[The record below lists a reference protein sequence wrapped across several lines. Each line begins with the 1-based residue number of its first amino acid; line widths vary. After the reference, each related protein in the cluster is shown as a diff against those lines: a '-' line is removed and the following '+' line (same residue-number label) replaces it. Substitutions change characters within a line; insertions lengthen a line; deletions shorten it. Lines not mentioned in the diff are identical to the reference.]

1 MHVRLI
7 ILCPGLRQIRQFRFG
22 RPSFAAVA
30 IACLASFSAAAIFAL
45 TYPSAIDDAE
55 YNRLQAENQ
64 ALSLRHQ
71 NVVFEAQR
79 LRARISNI
87 EKTSDR
93 IVRELEAD

>member
-1 MHVRLI
+1 M
-7 ILCPGLRQIRQFRFG
+7 CPGLRQIRQFRFG
-22 RPSFAAVA
+22 RPAFMAIA
-30 IACLASFSAAAIFAL
+30 IACLASFTVAAILAL

-55 YNRLQAENQ
+55 YTRLEAENE

-71 NVVFEAQR
+71 NIAFEAQR
-79 LRARISNI
+79 LRARILKI